1 MEKQRKE
8 SKKLEAGGNIVVI
21 PFLSND
27 YVNKEIDSLLIFSQ
41 ISWAN
46 QFSIVCSVKLIIA
59 EMSLWPSVCI
69 NQLVIHSISQPV
81 SQVYLVN

>member
-27 YVNKEIDSLLIFSQ
+27 YVNKEIDCLLIFSQ

-46 QFSIVCSVKLIIA
+46 Q
-59 EMSLWPSVCI
+59 
-69 NQLVIHSISQPV
+69 LVLNCLFI
-81 SQVYLVN
+81 

>member
-27 YVNKEIDSLLIFSQ
+27 YVNKEIDCLLIFSQ
-41 ISWAN
+41 ISWT
-46 QFSIVCSVKLIIA
+46 
-59 EMSLWPSVCI
+59 
-69 NQLVIHSISQPV
+69 NQLVLNCLFS
-81 SQVYLVN
+81 

>member
-27 YVNKEIDSLLIFSQ
+27 YVNKEIDFFSDFL
-41 ISWAN
+41 S
-46 QFSIVCSVKLIIA
+46 
-59 EMSLWPSVCI
+59 
-69 NQLVIHSISQPV
+69 NQLSQSV
-81 SQVYLVN
+81 SFQLFVQLS

>member
-8 SKKLEAGGNIVVI
+8 SKKLEAGRNIVVI

-41 ISWAN
+41 IS
-46 QFSIVCSVKLIIA
+46 
-59 EMSLWPSVCI
+59 
-69 NQLVIHSISQPV
+69 
-81 SQVYLVN
+81 